1 MKEEGGGEEKE
12 KEETKRNKELKGE
25 EDKSQASGVGEVGG
39 PERWGT
45 KEVRQEVGHM
55 GGASPPTLVLGS
67 QRAAPGWVLWGE
79 EGLK

>member
-12 KEETKRNKELKGE
+12 KEETKRNKEIKGE
-25 EDKSQASGVGEVGG
+25 EDKNQASGVGEVGG

-55 GGASPPTLVLGS
+55 GGGPPHLPWCLGPRGLL
-67 QRAAPGWVLWGE
+67 QDGFCGE
-79 EGLK
+79 KRV